1 MADLNP
7 LIRVRKH
14 NIDQKQKKLAQ
25 LYHRAEELKNKRDKL
40 ETQLAIEAE
49 KTKDMSDEILGF
61 FEPYA
66 VSVRAQIE
74 EIDKNRDKLE
84 ERIKAAQ
91 EDIRDAFAELKK
103 IEIIEERR
111 AKEEIAELEKKSAD
125 ELDEIA
131 LDGFRRDED

>member
-14 NIDQKQKKLAQ
+14 DIDQKQKKLAQ
-25 LYHRAEELKNKRDKL
+25 LYRQAEKLKKNRDKL

-49 KTKDMSDEILGF
+49 KTKDMSDEMLGF

-66 VSVRAQIE
+66 ASVRAQIE
-74 EIDKNRDKLE
+74 KIDESREKLE
-84 ERIKAAQ
+84 ERIKRAQ
-91 EDIRDAFAELKK
+91 EDIRDSFADLKK
-103 IEIIEERR
+103 IEIIDERR
-111 AKEEIAELEKKSAD
+111 AEEEQAALEKKQSD

-131 LDGFRRDED
+131 IDGFRRGED